1 MTRYYHS
8 FGFLRRFFSVSLP
21 SFSIFSLTLL
31 AMIVFLVSSCEE
43 DPIKMGKDFLPGDD
57 FIKLESTDTLSSWSY
72 TMYDDSI
79 RTDNPLVT
87 YLGEIYDPYFG
98 RTTAELVTQVRLG
111 GAWDPVQVK
120 IDSVKLYIRFQDVK
134 GSGKDITLKIS
145 EIDKQIY
152 TDSAYYSNDLVPLA
166 DFSVSIDM
174 PELKPD
180 TINDL
185 VLDIDTLF
193 GSHILYDTTKLFYNS
208 SQSDFRSYIKGF
220 YFQMSSIS
228 DPTLVSVSLAAPTA
242 ESSYT
247 CYFVIF
253 LKNKD
258 GLKKELLLIM
268 DAVNRNA
275 AFNKYTHYF
284 NEATLDNMDLRLNNG
299 HNDSLSY
306 LQYLD
311 GVYTKI
317 SLPGL
322 KSLKNDPLFNNNI
335 AINKARLTVPVHYDG
350 DLYKASTAPTQL
362 LLRYKTK
369 SGSKYNVPDYY
380 LDQNRAF
387 FSGKLD
393 TVANLYTFNIPA
405 FVQKYLNDTVIND
418 FEPELELYQSSGTR
432 NAILKA
438 NSSKTPVKFNFTYTK
453 F

>member
-1 MTRYYHS
+1 
-8 FGFLRRFFSVSLP
+8 
-21 SFSIFSLTLL
+21 
-31 AMIVFLVSSCEE
+31 
-43 DPIKMGKDFLPGDD
+43 
-57 FIKLESTDTLSSWSY
+57 
-72 TMYDDSI
+72 
-79 RTDNPLVT
+79 
-87 YLGEIYDPYFG
+87 
-98 RTTAELVTQVRLG
+98 
-111 GAWDPVQVK
+111 
-120 IDSVKLYIRFQDVK
+120 
-134 GSGKDITLKIS
+134 
-145 EIDKQIY
+145 
-152 TDSAYYSNDLVPLA
+152 
-166 DFSVSIDM
+166 
-174 PELKPD
+174 
-180 TINDL
+180 
-185 VLDIDTLF
+185 
-193 GSHILYDTTKLFYNS
+193 
-208 SQSDFRSYIKGF
+208 
-220 YFQMSSIS
+220 
-228 DPTLVSVSLAAPTA
+228 
-242 ESSYT
+242 
-247 CYFVIF
+247 
-253 LKNKD
+253 
-258 GLKKELLLIM
+258 
-268 DAVNRNA
+268 
-275 AFNKYTHYF
+275 
-284 NEATLDNMDLRLNNG
+284 MDLRLNNG